1 MGRILYE
8 KFCNRDSMRNSLENL
23 KMKGS
28 GSYYDY
34 RNILI
39 CEERNGILYLVVGGK
54 LVRFSIDKLEN
65 YRTFV
70 EQSVMGSSFIEI
82 CMNEMRRKS
91 DYFLSIEEI
100 NKLWDKAHYAE
111 SFNFRNES
119 ITIFDLY
126 K

>member
-1 MGRILYE
+1 MI
-8 KFCNRDSMRNSLENL
+8 NSLENL
-23 KMKGS
+23 KLKGS

-70 EQSVMGSSFIEI
+70 EQSVMDSSFIEV
-82 CMNEMRRKS
+82 CMNEMKIKS
-91 DYFLSIEEI
+91 DYFLSIEET
-100 NKLWDKAHYAE
+100 NKLWDRSHSSK
-111 SFNFRNES
+111 SFNFSNENIS
-119 ITIFDLY
+119 IFDLY